1 MIILIIFSA
10 YMLFP
15 AKLIIRLAPPLTLSA
30 CNLLLQWW
38 ISEPDIP
45 YSLFMSSVGVLMANI
60 LGLIFSSFL
69 QIHRYSEFK
78 SRREEY
84 RIKEALIRL
93 ASVDDLT
100 GVFNRRTL
108 IQLST
113 EEFERFRRNNQPFS
127 VLMIDIDHFKN
138 LNDSFGHDVGDLILS
153 KFVAHVM
160 SHIQVK
166 HIWGRLGGDEFVLV
180 LPNLPGDQAKLV
192 AEQLRL
198 GLTDPVIW
206 QEERIF
212 FTISIGLT
220 ERRDLDESFES
231 LLSRADKALYHA
243 KRNGRNRTEVL

>member
-206 QEERIF
+206 QEERLF

-231 LLSRADKALYHA
+231 LLSRADQALYHA